1 MEYRV
6 EQLAAAARIPVDTL
20 RFYQARGLLPAPRRE
35 GRIALYEDRHLERL
49 TRIRALQQRGFSLSQ
64 IQRVLERP
72 AGAAEE
78 PLLAALLEESV
89 GERTFSRAAFA
100 AESGMPEAMILAAE
114 RAGLFEPVVVDG
126 QPHFVEA
133 DLAMARAALMLLEA
147 GIPLRELLELAS
159 RHAQN
164 VHDVCDAAVDLFD
177 ASIRKS
183 GAASDDANAEPIEG
197 ASAERID
204 DEGASRIFREL
215 LPQVTRLVALHFQRT
230 LVARALDRFRDE
242 REHGALAE
250 ALAATESSP
259 IDVEVTW
266 R

>member
-35 GRIALYEDRHLERL
+35 GRIALYQDRHLERL
-49 TRIRALQQRGFSLSQ
+49 TRIRTLQRQGFSLSQ
-64 IQRVLERP
+64 IRRVLERP
-72 AGAAEE
+72 ARATDE
-78 PLLAALLEESV
+78 PLLAALLEESG
-89 GERTFSRAAFA
+89 GERTLSREAFA
-100 AESGMPEAMILAAE
+100 AESGMPEALILAAE
-114 RAGLFEPVVVDG
+114 RAGLFEPVLVDG
-126 QPHFVEA
+126 APHFVEA

-147 GIPLRELLELAS
+147 GIPLRELLDLAS
-159 RHAQN
+159 RHARN
-164 VHDVCDAAVDLFD
+164 VQGVCDAAIDLFD
-177 ASIRKS
+177 DSIRKR
-183 GAASDDANAEPIEG
+183 GAASEDERARSSDAGDEP
-197 ASAERID
+197 RID
-204 DEGASRIFREL
+204 DEKASRIFKEL

-230 LVARALDRFRDE
+230 LVARALDRFRDA

>member
-6 EQLAAAARIPVDTL
+6 EQLAAAAQLPVDTL

-35 GRIALYEDRHLERL
+35 GRIAIYTDLHLERL
-49 TRIRALQQRGFSLSQ
+49 TRIRSLQQQGFSLSQ
-64 IQRVLERP
+64 IQRVLASATDEP
-72 AGAAEE
+72 EE

-89 GERTFSRAAFA
+89 GERTLSREAFA
-100 AESGMPEAMILAAE
+100 AESGMPEGMVVAAE

-126 QPHFVEA
+126 EPRFVEA
-133 DLAMARAALMLLEA
+133 DLAMARAALMLLGA
-147 GIPLRELLELAS
+147 GIPLEELIELAT

-164 VHDVCDAAVDLFD
+164 VQTVCDGAIDLFD
-177 ASIRKS
+177 VSVRKRTPP
-183 GAASDDANAEPIEG
+183 A
-197 ASAERID
+197 D
-204 DEGASRIFREL
+204 DERVARVFKEM

-250 ALAATESSP
+250 ALAATESAP
-259 IDVEVTW
+259 LEVEVTW